1 MRGPPARKAVSDVMT
16 ALVEIKQLIKG
27 FYIRYEMWI
36 TPLWKFLLS
45 FIAIASI
52 NGRVGYLAALK
63 PLPIVLMCALLC
75 SFMPVNFM
83 VFVMAAFI
91 LGHFYAVSIETL
103 AVTLVLFLLM
113 FLLYFRFGPNDTVVL
128 VMTPLFF
135 VMKIPYLMPLALG
148 LLGSPLSI
156 AAMSCGVIVYYL
168 LNFVQMNATTMGASS
183 VTSGED
189 QEIIVQLRNFLTG
202 FLTNRAMW
210 IVILAFAA
218 VLIIVWLL
226 RRLPVDH
233 AWKIAILGGAVV
245 NLIALMAGDFLYDI
259 QLSFVSVVFGTLFSA
274 LLCFVL
280 EFFFFQLDYTR
291 TERVQFE
298 DDEYYYY
305 VKAVPK
311 VTLAEPERKVKSINR
326 AHHPRKPAPHTA
338 SRERDESDDEEV
350 LKERIP
356 SHSASQ
362 QATRQAAARSARPR
376 PAAAAGR
383 PAPRP
388 TVSGARSAQIPR
400 PAVAVPTDDTIPDR
414 VLRVPKGNATD
425 TKPSGTGG
433 RTE

>member
-1 MRGPPARKAVSDVMT
+1 
-16 ALVEIKQLIKG
+16 
-27 FYIRYEMWI
+27 
-36 TPLWKFLLS
+36 
-45 FIAIASI
+45 
-52 NGRVGYLAALK
+52 
-63 PLPIVLMCALLC
+63 
-75 SFMPVNFM
+75 
-83 VFVMAAFI
+83 
-91 LGHFYAVSIETL
+91 
-103 AVTLVLFLLM
+103 
-113 FLLYFRFGPNDTVVL
+113 
-128 VMTPLFF
+128 
-135 VMKIPYLMPLALG
+135 
-148 LLGSPLSI
+148 
-156 AAMSCGVIVYYL
+156 
-168 LNFVQMNATTMGASS
+168 
-183 VTSGED
+183 
-189 QEIIVQLRNFLTG
+189 
-202 FLTNRAMW
+202 
-210 IVILAFAA
+210 
-218 VLIIVWLL
+218 
-226 RRLPVDH
+226 VDH

-326 AHHPRKPAPHTA
+326 AHHPRKPAPHPA

-356 SHSASQ
+356 SRSASQ

-383 PAPRP
+383 PAARP

-400 PAVAVPTDDTIPDR
+400 SAVAVPTDDTIPDR
-414 VLRVPKGNATD
+414 VLRVPKGSATD
-425 TKPSGTGG
+425 TKPPGTGG